1 MNNPPPGTIVDVGVV
16 SRDYDDFYLIAHSSR
31 MGTTSVSLSC
41 FYQALSTYI
50 GTPLAG
56 TVKPTQYQIAY
67 RTPGEDKALMA
78 QSLQRLSFML
88 CHLYYSTLRKPLAHH
103 INLRV
108 GTHNTSR
115 SRSHNTRTPK
125 TSWAP

>member
-1 MNNPPPGTIVDVGVV
+1 MNRPPPGTIVDVGVV

-31 MGTTSVSLSC
+31 MGTHASTSLSC
-41 FYQALSTYI
+41 FSQALSTYT
-50 GTPLAG
+50 GTPLSG

-88 CHLYYSTLRKPLAHH
+88 CHLYYSTLRKQLARTKFDYAWAHARH
-103 INLRV
+103 
-108 GTHNTSR
+108 TSH
-115 SRSHNTRTPK
+115 SHTPHAHQ
-125 TSWAP
+125 T

>member
-88 CHLYYSTLRKPLAHH
+88 CHLYYSTLRKPLARTAYAWAHTTPH
-103 INLRV
+103 AHAH
-108 GTHNTSR
+108 THNI
-115 SRSHNTRTPK
+115 RTPK